1 MYSRD
6 QEQKRKR
13 DLFENI
19 SIMHMLSLFIML
31 FAFVLSQDFFAEQ
44 ILPIMNFNIL
54 IFFVICLALFALINA
69 FNKKYFDDIQ
79 ENRLSWLTISYAV
92 YPLLIIGFSLL
103 FGHDSI
109 FITPVVFFLPVIIAA
124 SMGGQVYGFAMAT
137 VCTLILFFFNFIR
150 QDVSIY
156 SFIESNLIFV
166 GVIYIVGWFIGAQM
180 DSERETRKY
189 LTHLVNTDMLTGLYN
204 HRYYQDKLREYV
216 DMAEP
221 RSPLALVLLD
231 INYFKHYN
239 DSFGHMAGDK
249 ILRTVSRILKSQ
261 TLGNN
266 SFAARYAGG
275 QFVLVL
281 SNCNGTQAVSITE
294 TIISKISEYEF
305 SGEQYQP
312 EGKITISSGIAVY
325 PDHAR
330 SSRELQQFADQ
341 ALYKARSLKRH
352 RVELYFSV
360 LDNIE
365 VNSDERELLNSIHT
379 LISVI
384 NAKDRYT
391 YGHSER
397 VTFYSHE
404 LAVKMQLSEKDIKLL
419 DFAAFLHDIGKIEID
434 RELLNKHGKLNQEEW
449 NIIRQHPVWGS
460 DIIKP
465 LEKLWPA
472 VPIILYHHENYDGTG
487 YPEGL
492 AGEDI
497 PILARIIRVADSF
510 DAMTSYRPY
519 KHNMSNDEAMQELR
533 ENAGT
538 MFDPYIVEC
547 FEKVVEADESSGKYM
562 GQFQNRIDSFE

>member
-44 ILPIMNFNIL
+44 ILPITNFGVL
-54 IFFVICLALFALINA
+54 IFFVICLTLFALINV
-69 FNKKYFDDIQ
+69 FNKKYYDNIQ
-79 ENRLSWLTISYAV
+79 ENRLSWLTISYAG

-150 QDVSIY
+150 QDMSIY
-156 SFIESNLIFV
+156 IFIESNLIFV

-189 LTHLVNTDMLTGLYN
+189 LTHLANTDMLTGLYN

-216 DMAEP
+216 DKADTQ
-221 RSPLALVLLD
+221 SPLALVLLD

-249 ILRTVSRILKSQ
+249 VLRTVSKVLKSQ
-261 TLGNN
+261 DLGQN

-275 QFVLVL
+275 QFVMVL
-281 SNCNGTQAVSITE
+281 SNCNGSKAVAITE
-294 TIISKISEYEF
+294 SIISKINQYEF
-305 SGEQYQP
+305 AGEQYQP
-312 EGKITISSGIAVY
+312 EGKIMISSGIAVY
-325 PDHAR
+325 PDHAH

-352 RVELYFSV
+352 RVELYFYV
-360 LDNIE
+360 LDNNE
-365 VNSDERELLNSIHT
+365 ANSNERELLNSIHT

-397 VTFYSHE
+397 VTFYAHE
-404 LAVKMQLSEKDIKLL
+404 VAVQMQLSEQEIKLL
-419 DFAAFLHDIGKIEID
+419 DFSAFLHDIGKIEID
-434 RELLNKHGKLNQEEW
+434 RELLNKHGKLNNEEW

-465 LEKLWPA
+465 LEKLRPA
-472 VPIILYHHENYDGTG
+472 VPIILYHHENYDGSG

-492 AGEDI
+492 AGDSI
-497 PILARIIRVADSF
+497 PMLARIIRVVDSF

-519 KHNMSNDEAMQELR
+519 KHNMSNDEALAELR
-533 ENAGT
+533 QNAGT
-538 MFDPYIVEC
+538 MFDPFIVQC
-547 FEKVVEADESSGKYM
+547 FEKVIRDEESAAAEIS
-562 GQFQNRIDSFE
+562 QNA